1 MRYIYFIIF
10 FLNFVSYSQT
20 TYSLQ
25 YAKAIENEASS
36 NVAEHSYILHGSKDL
51 FYYRDNQIIILD
63 LGTFTETVFATI
75 GTNASTDIMQIYID
89 ANGNVY
95 AGGYTTENENFTTE
109 GVYMPTYDSSE
120 EIYYFVAKY
129 DSEGTLVA
137 RSYMKHY
144 GVGGLAKKPLAVDG
158 DGNIYLVD
166 YLHYTETIPD
176 APFQSSVTIAEGTF
190 FDGYAPVLHKL
201 NSNLQLIWKTFFA
214 HHHTG
219 ITHINT
225 LDNNQ
230 LVVYG
235 YAWKNPEYD
244 ITLPNFFSTPGSFIE
259 NNSSFGMKGF
269 INVFN
274 TNGTRAWGTYLNNN
288 SSIFV
293 RDCKTFGN
301 DIYIINSKT
310 FEPTP
315 ETIFQEQK
323 TNMLSKFDAN
333 GNRVW
338 STYTTTENFQIDSSG
353 KIYLYGSINTNSLST
368 TENCFQDQLSP
379 PMPNIGYNYTDGY
392 HQIISNDA
400 TQLLY
405 STYYGNYG
413 SDRTIKIFPQTS
425 GYYSLESVG
434 NYNNSNDFITDG
446 SPLTQDGAFYKGRV
460 LSLFG
465 QTASNTKQELENLSV
480 YPNPVED
487 QLIIENEFAFKDS
500 DQVKVYN
507 ILGQN
512 IKFDKQIDNQY
523 IYINTTSWSS
533 GMYLIEVLVDGKKG
547 SYKVIKK

>member
-10 FLNFVSYSQT
+10 FLNFVCYSQT

-36 NVAEHSYILHGSKDL
+36 NVADHSYILHGSKDL

-95 AGGYTTENENFTTE
+95 AGGYTTENQNFTTD

-166 YLHYTETIPD
+166 YMHYTETIPD
-176 APFQSSVTIAEGTF
+176 ATFQSSVTIAEGTF

-235 YAWKNPEYD
+235 YAWKNSEYD

-259 NNSSFGMKGF
+259 NNSSMGLKGF

-274 TNGTRAWGTYLNNN
+274 TNGTRVWGTYLNYN
-288 SSIFV
+288 SGTFV
-293 RDCKTFGN
+293 LDCKTFGN
-301 DIYIINSKT
+301 DIYIINST
-310 FEPTP
+310 SFDPTP

-323 TNMLSKFDAN
+323 ANMLSKFDAN

-338 STYTTTENFQIDSSG
+338 STYTIAENFQIDSSG

-413 SDRTIKIFPQTS
+413 SDSTIKIFPQTS

-465 QTASNTKQELENLSV
+465 QTASNTKQEIENLSV

-507 ILGQN
+507 LLGQDISITKRIEAN
-512 IKFDKQIDNQY
+512 RMYLDVSHLSK
-523 IYINTTSWSS
+523 
-533 GMYLIEVLVDGKKG
+533 GMYRIEVEVDGKKG